1 MVIRRIRMERLA
13 AMALAAAAL
22 AASVAGTPA
31 ADRPP
36 VPAAGPIPTP
46 APTPTTPPSAQDVLA
61 HSAPADW
68 RALDPENTLYME
80 LPAGRVVIELAPQFA
95 PDHVA
100 NIKALVR
107 AHYFDGLNIIRVQD
121 NYVVQWGDPDGKR
134 DTGAAL
140 HATPPHATPP
150 EFFRPL
156 QRAALFRAL
165 SDRDVYA
172 PQVGF
177 IDSWPVARDPERGQ
191 EWLTHCYAMLGVG
204 RDTAPDSGTGV
215 ELYVVIGHAP
225 RHLDRNVTLAGRV
238 VRGIELL
245 SSLPRGTGSLGFYER
260 PAQYVPIRSI
270 TLAADLPAAQRI
282 ELEVLRSDAPI
293 FADYLRALRSR
304 TADWFVEPTDRLE
317 LCNARIP
324 VRVRPAAAGEGTGK
338 PIG

>member
-1 MVIRRIRMERLA
+1 MTMRVRMQTLA
-13 AMALAAAAL
+13 AIALVGAAVVGVALAAA
-22 AASVAGTPA
+22 
-31 ADRPP
+31 
-36 VPAAGPIPTP
+36 PT
-46 APTPTTPPSAQDVLA
+46 AQDILA
-61 HSAPADW
+61 RSTPADW
-68 RALDPENTLYME
+68 RPIDPDNTLYME

-95 PDHVA
+95 PGHVA

-107 AHYFDGLNIIRVQD
+107 AHYFDGLNLIRVQD

-134 DTGAAL
+134 DTGSAL
-140 HATPPHATPP
+140 HATAP

-156 QRAALFRAL
+156 QRAAPFRAL
-165 SDRDVYA
+165 PDADVYA

-177 IDSWPVARDPERGQ
+177 IDSWPVARDPGRGQ

-215 ELYVVIGHAP
+215 ELYVIIGHAP

-245 SSLPRGTGSLGFYER
+245 SSLPRGTGNLGFYES
-260 PAQYVPIRSI
+260 PTQYVPIRSI
-270 TLAADLPAAQRI
+270 AVAADLPAAQRI

-293 FADYLRALRSR
+293 FGDYLHALRSR

-324 VRVRPAAAGEGTGK
+324 VRVRPAAAGEGAGK

>member
-1 MVIRRIRMERLA
+1 MTMRVRMQVLA
-13 AMALAAAAL
+13 GVALTGVALAWAAQAAA
-22 AASVAGTPA
+22 
-31 ADRPP
+31 
-36 VPAAGPIPTP
+36 PTP
-46 APTPTTPPSAQDVLA
+46 APSPAPAPAPSAQDILA
-61 HSAPADW
+61 RSAPADW
-68 RALDPENTLYME
+68 RALDPDSTLYMA

-95 PDHVA
+95 PGHVA

-134 DTGAAL
+134 DTGSAL
-140 HATPPHATPP
+140 HATAP

-156 QRAALFRAL
+156 QRAAPFHAL
-165 SDRDVYA
+165 SDADVYA

-177 IDSWPVARDPERGQ
+177 IDSWPVARDPGRGQ

-215 ELYVVIGHAP
+215 ELYVIIGHAP

-245 SSLPRGTGSLGFYER
+245 SSLPRGTGNLGFYES
-260 PAQYVPIRSI
+260 PTQYVPIRSI
-270 TLAADLPAAQRI
+270 AVAADLPAAQRI

-293 FADYLRALRSR
+293 FGDYLHAMRSR

-324 VRVRPAAAGEGTGK
+324 VRVRPAAAGAGSGK